1 MILHHIFTEFNLLYI
16 YIYTHH
22 SPCIQISL
30 SLSLSLSENQDYI
43 LLALTVLYNYCMDLV
58 VVNTR
63 PMKI

>member
-16 YIYTHH
+16 YTHTIPH
-22 SPCIQISL
+22 VYKSL

>member
-1 MILHHIFTEFNLLYI
+1 M
-16 YIYTHH
+16 YTN
-22 SPCIQISL
+22 
-30 SLSLSLSENQDYI
+30 LSLSLSENQDYI

>member
-1 MILHHIFTEFNLLYI
+1 M
-16 YIYTHH
+16 YTN
-22 SPCIQISL
+22 L

-63 PMKI
+63 PKKI